1 MITFTSRKAITK
13 ETKDNYKAT
22 KPNKKVKIEK
32 IVKHTVV
39 VYEASHIHVL
49 STDLLSRFCAA
60 CSSI

>member
-49 STDLLSRFCAA
+49 STDLLSRF
-60 CSSI
+60 